1 MILGEM
7 YERNAFC
14 YPRHPAVIHEGRTIT
29 HAELLQRI
37 RRLIS
42 MLAAQ
47 GLKRQSRI
55 AVLAQNCVEYAELH
69 GAAGLGGF
77 VIVGLNYRLV
87 AREQAEVLRD
97 CAPEAFIFES
107 DYAARAAELR
117 GALPSSTRLI
127 CIERGGDAAP
137 PWSLSYRQLVEA
149 APEGDP
155 PFRAREDDT
164 LLIIYTSG
172 TTARAKGVMLGNE
185 GQLEQARSQAM
196 AHAPQQNDRML
207 IVMPFYHIGGPTE
220 MLTFLIAGATI
231 VLHRSFEA
239 HAVLKSIAE
248 HRVTSAHL
256 APTMIQM
263 MLDVQEKTP
272 YDVSSLHT
280 VCYASSP
287 MSVALSR
294 RAQAV
299 FGRIFM
305 QVYGMTEHGPGTAL
319 LKHEHLPDGT
329 AAESGRL
336 ASAGHPFL
344 GTRLRVVRD
353 DGSDCA
359 TGEVGEV
366 RMRSKALMQGY
377 WGHPEAT
384 AAAIGDGWMRSG
396 DMGYFDD
403 EGFLFIVDRKKDMI
417 VSGGENIYSREVE
430 EALLQH
436 PAVNEAAV
444 IGVPDPKW
452 GESVKAFVSFKP
464 GAGANETELIEH
476 CRTLISSYKKPRSID
491 ILPALPRVPSTGKID
506 KKRLREPFWAGHDRR
521 VS

>member
-14 YPRHPAVIHEGRTIT
+14 YPRHPALLYEGRAIS
-29 HAELLQRI
+29 HAELLRRI
-37 RRLIS
+37 RRLIC

-47 GLKRQSRI
+47 GLQRQSRI
-55 AVLAQNCVEYAELH
+55 VVLAQNCVEYVELH
-69 GAAGLGGF
+69 GAGALGGF
-77 VIVGLNYRLV
+77 VIAGMNYRLT
-87 AREQAEVLRD
+87 AREQAEILQD
-97 CAPEAFIFES
+97 CEPAAFIFES
-107 DYAARAAELR
+107 EYAGRAAELR
-117 GALPSSTRLI
+117 GALPASTRLI
-127 CIERGGDAAP
+127 CIERGAGSPP
-137 PWSLSYRQLVEA
+137 PWAQSYRRLMEA
-149 APEGDP
+149 TPAGDP
-155 PFRAREDDT
+155 PFRAVEDDT
-164 LLIIYTSG
+164 LFIIYTSG

-196 AHAPQQNDRML
+196 AHAPRQDDRML
-207 IVMPFYHIGGPTE
+207 VVMPFYHIGGPTE
-220 MLTFLIAGATI
+220 TLTFLIAGATV
-231 VLHRSFEA
+231 VLHRNFDAEA
-239 HAVLKSIAE
+239 ILRSIAE

-263 MLDVQEKTP
+263 MVEVQERTP
-272 YDVSSLHT
+272 FDVSSLHT

-305 QVYGMTEHGPGTAL
+305 QIYGMTEHGPGTAL

-329 AAESGRL
+329 PAEAGRL

-344 GTRLRVVRD
+344 GTRLQVVRE
-353 DGSDCA
+353 DGTGCA
-359 TGEVGEV
+359 PGEVGEI
-366 RMRSKALMQGY
+366 RMGSKAIMQGY
-377 WGHPEAT
+377 WRNPEAT
-384 AAAIGDGWMRSG
+384 AAAIGDGWMRTG

-436 PAVNEAAV
+436 PAVGEAAV

-452 GESVKAFVSFKP
+452 GESVRAIVSFKP
-464 GAGANETELIEH
+464 GCSASEAELIEH
-476 CRTLISSYKKPRSID
+476 CRSMISSYKKPRAVE
-491 ILPALPRVPSTGKID
+491 ILAALPRVPSAGKID